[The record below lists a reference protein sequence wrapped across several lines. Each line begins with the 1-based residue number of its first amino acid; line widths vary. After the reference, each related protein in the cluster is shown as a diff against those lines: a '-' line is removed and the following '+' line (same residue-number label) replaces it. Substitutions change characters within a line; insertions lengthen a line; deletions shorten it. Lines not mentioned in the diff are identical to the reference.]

1 MTMKIL
7 FRLLLLICLTI
18 PLAASTDFYDQFQG
32 GGIAYAPSLVVYG
45 KNEFTFPGMNI
56 PYDFTGNLYF
66 HGLQGWGDIND
77 RWRIGAALLAGD
89 GEQSESSGGM
99 VKYASFSQVSGF
111 LFLEFI
117 MPVSYSSQFTL
128 NLSGGVSALSVE
140 YFESTPTRDWLT
152 LFVGPLTTTRL
163 TARQIPTFMPQ
174 ISFLY
179 QFSPR
184 AGIRINGGALFY
196 IVDTSQWKVNN
207 RVSISNA
214 NNGELLKVTAPIVQA
229 MVYFGM

>member
-1 MTMKIL
+1 MKNLCL
-7 FRLLLLICLTI
+7 FSLLICLSL
-18 PLAASTDFYDQFQG
+18 PVEASTDFYDQFQG

-45 KNEFTFPGMNI
+45 KNEFNFPGMNI

-89 GEQSESSGGM
+89 GEQSESSGGL

-128 NLSGGVSALSVE
+128 NLSGGISTIAVE

-152 LFVGPLTTTRL
+152 LFVGPLTATKL
-163 TARQIPTFMPQ
+163 TARQIPTLMPQ

-179 QFSPR
+179 QFSRR
-184 AGIRINGGALFY
+184 AGLRINGGALFY
-196 IVDTSQWKVNN
+196 VVDNSQWKVNN

-214 NNGELLKVTAPIVQA
+214 NNGELLKVTAPMVQA
-229 MVYFGM
+229 MIYFGM